1 MNERVTEEEP
11 FASETDGVPK
21 LVFEPFSALALA
33 LCPVLEGDVDN
44 EGVTKLVTVTGT
56 DGEATLLPE

>member
-1 MNERVTEEEP
+1 VNERVTEEEP
-11 FASETDGVPK
+11 FASETDRVPE
-21 LVFEPFSALALA
+21 LVFEPFSALA